1 MPRRLGQHFLR
12 RASVERL
19 LDVIDPRSHER
30 FLEIGPGSGALT
42 LPLAECAR
50 EVIAVELDE
59 HLAGQLSRRAPDNVK
74 VVQGDALEID
84 LLSLVEKGDRA
95 VGNLPYAISSP
106 LLRRLVGLH
115 DRVVDLHVMLQA
127 EVADRIAAGPGS
139 KRYGVLSVLF
149 GLWAD
154 LDTPLRFAPGCFDPP
169 PRVGSALLRA
179 RFREHPRA
187 EVENPAAF
195 ERLVKRAFAQRR
207 KTLENNLQDS
217 YPNLKEYLKL
227 VNIVGTRRAETLS
240 VVEFARLSAVLKSG
254 PV

>member
-1 MPRRLGQHFLR
+1 
-12 RASVERL
+12 
-19 LDVIDPRSHER
+19 
-30 FLEIGPGSGALT
+30 
-42 LPLAECAR
+42 
-50 EVIAVELDE
+50 
-59 HLAGQLSRRAPDNVK
+59 
-74 VVQGDALEID
+74 
-84 LLSLVEKGDRA
+84 
-95 VGNLPYAISSP
+95 
-106 LLRRLVGLH
+106 
-115 DRVVDLHVMLQA
+115 MLQA

-240 VVEFARLSAVLKSG
+240 VVDFARLYAVLKSG

>member
-19 LDVIDPRSHER
+19 LGVIDPRSEER
-30 FLEIGPGSGALT
+30 FLEIGSGAGALT
-42 LPLAECAR
+42 LPLAKRAR
-50 EVIAVELDE
+50 EVVAVELDE
-59 HLAGQLSRRAPDNVK
+59 HLADQLSRRAPDNVR
-74 VVQGDALEID
+74 VVRGDALDVD

-115 DRVVDLHVMLQA
+115 ERVVDLHVMLQA

-154 LDTPLRFAPGCFDPP
+154 LDTPLRFGPGCFDPP
-169 PRVGSALLRA
+169 RGSAQPCCGYA
-179 RFREHPRA
+179 SASIP
-187 EVENPAAF
+187 
-195 ERLVKRAFAQRR
+195 ERRSR
-207 KTLENNLQDS
+207 
-217 YPNLKEYLKL
+217 
-227 VNIVGTRRAETLS
+227 TRRPS
-240 VVEFARLSAVLKSG
+240 SAWSSG
-254 PV
+254 PSPIAAKHLKTTCKIAILTSRNTWG